1 MARTFFS
8 RVLIFL
14 LLIFSVVK
22 AGGNKPE
29 SDTLRTYH
37 LSDVVVSA
45 TKSATL
51 STQVGSAITVIDRTE
66 IEQSKKGTVL
76 ELLSEVPGV
85 FLVQQGGTGK
95 LATVFLRGANPGQ
108 TLVLID
114 GVEMNNPGDV
124 SNAFDFSNLQA
135 SDIERIEIL
144 RGPQSTLYGSDA
156 LAGVISIF
164 TRKGSQG
171 LNTTAH
177 LEGGSYNSLRSS
189 VSVSGGEEGLSY
201 LVSANDFKTKGF
213 SSASEQYG
221 NTEADGYKT
230 SAFTSKFSY
239 DFPEDISL
247 SLFLRFNKAN
257 ASLDAGSGINGDDP
271 NYSYSLQE
279 TVFKTSLDFSLFDK
293 QWDQSVSFNYGR
305 NFRKYVDGVD
315 ANHPTASSD
324 ARYDG
329 TKKKIEWLNTLNLLD
344 NNRITIGA
352 EGEEETAVA
361 DYYSNSE
368 WGPYN
373 SFFPNT
379 RTTTFGLFAQD
390 QLSISKNF
398 ITTLGIRYDKHKR
411 FGSVKT
417 FRIAPVYF
425 IEETGT
431 KIRATYGT
439 GFKAP
444 SLFNLFDPAYGNSD
458 LKPEKSK
465 GWDVGIEQFLL
476 ENKLSL
482 EVSYF
487 SNTFSDLFSFVYDPV
502 TFSSTVINLAKA
514 EMKGVEF
521 GVKYKM
527 EHAAIFNFS
536 YTLTKTK
543 DKSDDSPEKDFPL
556 LRRPQDK
563 ASLSSILFLNE
574 KLNLGL
580 EILYTGIRDDKDFST
595 FPVQRIQL
603 KSYTVVN
610 MSASY
615 KITNMFEVFAKLHN
629 IFDEK
634 YEEILGYGT
643 ERQSI
648 YAGINFSL

>member
-8 RVLIFL
+8 RVFIFL
-14 LLIFSVVK
+14 LLIFSIVK
-22 AGGNKPE
+22 AEGNKPV

-37 LSDVVVSA
+37 LTDVVVSA
-45 TKSATL
+45 TKTATP

-66 IEQSKKGTVL
+66 IEQSQKGTVL

-85 FLVQQGGTGK
+85 SLVQQGGAGK

-108 TLVLID
+108 TLVLLD

-164 TRKGSQG
+164 TRKPAQG
-171 LNTTAH
+171 LNATAH
-177 LEGGSYNSLRSS
+177 LEGGSYNSLRSNI
-189 VSVSGGEEGLSY
+189 SVSGTVSELSY

-213 SSASEQYG
+213 SSASDQYG

-239 DFPEDISL
+239 AFPEDISL
-247 SLFLRFNKAN
+247 SLLLRFNKAN
-257 ASLDAGSGINGDDP
+257 ADLDAGSGINGDDP

-279 TVFKTSLDFSLFDK
+279 TVLKTSLEFPLFDK
-293 QWDQSVSFNYGR
+293 QWDQSISFNYVR

-315 ANHPTASSD
+315 TNHPTSSSD

-329 TKKKIEWLNTLNLLD
+329 AKMKVEWLNTLNLQN
-344 NNRITIGA
+344 NNRFTFGV

-361 DYYSNSE
+361 DYYSNGD

-373 SFFPNT
+373 SFFPKAS
-379 RTTTFGLFAQD
+379 TTTFGLFTQD
-390 QLSISKNF
+390 QISIIKNF
-398 ITTLGIRYDKHKR
+398 ILTLGIRYDIHKR

-425 IEETGT
+425 VEETGT
-431 KIRATYGT
+431 KFRATYGT

-444 SLFNLFDPAYGNSD
+444 SLFNLFDPAYGNAD

-465 GWDVGIEQFLL
+465 GWDIGIEQFSK
-476 ENKLSL
+476 NRDLSF
-482 EVSYF
+482 EISYF
-487 SNTFSDLFSFVYDPV
+487 SNDFNDLFSYDNVTYKPV
-502 TFSSTVINLAKA
+502 NLAKA
-514 EMKGVEF
+514 ETEGIEF
-521 GVKYKM
+521 GLKYKM
-527 EHAAIFNFS
+527 EAAAFNLT
-536 YTLTKTK
+536 YTSTKTK
-543 DKSDDSPEKDFPL
+543 DKSDGSPDKDLPL
-556 LRRPQDK
+556 LRRPK
-563 ASLSSILFLNE
+563 EKISLSSIFFLNE
-574 KLNLGL
+574 NLNLGFEL
-580 EILYTGIRDDKDFST
+580 LHTGTRDDKDFST
-595 FPVQRIQL
+595 FPAQRIQL
-603 KSYTVVN
+603 KSYTLVN

-615 KITNMFEVFAKLHN
+615 KINSMFEVFAKLHN

-643 ERQSI
+643 ERQSV
-648 YAGINFSL
+648 YVGINFSL